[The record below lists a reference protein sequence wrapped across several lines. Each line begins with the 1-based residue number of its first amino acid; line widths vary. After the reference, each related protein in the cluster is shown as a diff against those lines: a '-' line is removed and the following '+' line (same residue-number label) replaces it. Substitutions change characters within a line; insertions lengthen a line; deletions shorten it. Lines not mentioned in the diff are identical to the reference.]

1 MDTFNS
7 IPCLE
12 LLEKGLK
19 CEVSQ
24 HELTGIGMEG
34 ANCIFSEV
42 SKPAN
47 SFRGELNFT
56 W

>member
-1 MDTFNS
+1 MGTFHS

-12 LLEKGLK
+12 LLEKGLRCK
-19 CEVSQ
+19 VSQ

-34 ANCIFSEV
+34 ANHIFSEV
-42 SKPAN
+42 SKLGN
-47 SFRGELNFT
+47 SFRVELDFT